1 MKSHAVACIAGF
13 HELIN
18 CPSILSFLII
28 NLNNRNNFQG
38 AARRIEMNQPGAQ
51 NSAFDAAWQSSRKI
65 TATSKASAWHGSYTC
80 TPSTG
85 EAEAGLISGLR
96 VIPSQKQK
104 KDKKKVPQTK
114 VCTNKCIS
122 SWFFLSVSPISVH
135 EPFIETPLSSRAKW
149 VYTIRTWTGFICPIP
164 LEKT

>member
-1 MKSHAVACIAGF
+1 MKSYAVACIAGF

-38 AARRIEMNQPGAQ
+38 AARRIEMNQPGTQ
-51 NSAFDAAWQSSRKI
+51 NNAFDAAWQSSRKI
-65 TATSKASAWHGSYTC
+65 TATSKVSAWHGSYTC

-85 EAEAGLISGLR
+85 EAEAGLRSGLR

-122 SWFFLSVSPISVH
+122 SDSVAPGSFSLFHPFWYTSLLLKLHSVL
-135 EPFIETPLSSRAKW
+135 EQS
-149 VYTIRTWTGFICPIP
+149 GF
-164 LEKT
+164 TQ